1 MLGSL
6 ATLRVLT
13 ELLDPRAY
21 GEFALGMALATAV
34 NIVVLGPLGNGAA
47 RFYAMARE
55 QSELE
60 EYWTALRRLLM
71 LATGLIALALLC
83 TVLALGILGRSA
95 WSGIVATSLLFATL
109 TGHNFVLNSIQNS
122 ARRRTV
128 VAFHDGIGPW
138 FRLLGAAFLIL
149 IFGGKS
155 VAAMAGYILAMVG
168 ILLSQRTF
176 FKRTFL
182 LNLNAHDRNL
192 RPHEWE
198 RRIWSYCWPFAVWGV
213 IGWTRFV
220 SDRLAIQSYLTTADV
235 GLYSALFQL
244 GYYPTNILVGL
255 VLQLTAP
262 IAYERAGDASSAAR
276 MKSVYQFNLYITIA
290 ALLATLITALI
301 TWRFHDEIFALFV
314 ARRYSSVSAFLPL
327 MILSGG
333 IFGASQI
340 TSISLY
346 SSSETRSLVFQKST
360 IMLLGILL
368 NFAGAAVYG
377 ITGVVLGLLIFS
389 LAHFMWALVISL
401 HRAQVR

>member
-1 MLGSL
+1 
-6 ATLRVLT
+6 
-13 ELLDPRAY
+13 
-21 GEFALGMALATAV
+21 
-34 NIVVLGPLGNGAA
+34 
-47 RFYAMARE
+47 
-55 QSELE
+55 
-60 EYWTALRRLLM
+60 
-71 LATGLIALALLC
+71 
-83 TVLALGILGRSA
+83 
-95 WSGIVATSLLFATL
+95 
-109 TGHNFVLNSIQNS
+109 
-122 ARRRTV
+122 
-128 VAFHDGIGPW
+128 
-138 FRLLGAAFLIL
+138 
-149 IFGGKS
+149 
-155 VAAMAGYILAMVG
+155 
-168 ILLSQRTF
+168 
-176 FKRTFL
+176 
-182 LNLNAHDRNL
+182 
-192 RPHEWE
+192 
-198 RRIWSYCWPFAVWGV
+198 
-213 IGWTRFV
+213 
-220 SDRLAIQSYLTTADV
+220 
-235 GLYSALFQL
+235 
-244 GYYPTNILVGL
+244 
-255 VLQLTAP
+255 
-262 IAYERAGDASSAAR
+262 